1 MSFSNSYKHTI
12 DSKKRLFIP
21 AKFRAKLGDSFYLYY
36 DESLPCIAVYG
47 EEEWEKKSKIVEESG
62 DADWQ
67 RFFFSNVVSVE
78 PDINDANLDIFSSG
92 PKFLSMLSSNAIEPL
107 PDIGFS
113 IASGIISGGI
123 FMRFAIGHKKLEIT
137 SNVPEAFNIVTA
149 VISPIK
155 DGAIENAE
163 FIPSEAPFKNS
174 SNIGTFLNRPVNII
188 IANTIGII

>member
-67 RFFFSNVVSVE
+67 RFFFSNVISVE
-78 PDINDANLDIFSSG
+78 PDKQGRITVKASFCEGAGLKRTLRLSASVQEL
-92 PKFLSMLSSNAIEPL
+92 KFGTLKSTTRKWNRSMLRTRDSRAL
-107 PDIGFS
+107 
-113 IASGIISGGI
+113 
-123 FMRFAIGHKKLEIT
+123 
-137 SNVPEAFNIVTA
+137 
-149 VISPIK
+149 
-155 DGAIENAE
+155 
-163 FIPSEAPFKNS
+163 
-174 SNIGTFLNRPVNII
+174 
-188 IANTIGII
+188 